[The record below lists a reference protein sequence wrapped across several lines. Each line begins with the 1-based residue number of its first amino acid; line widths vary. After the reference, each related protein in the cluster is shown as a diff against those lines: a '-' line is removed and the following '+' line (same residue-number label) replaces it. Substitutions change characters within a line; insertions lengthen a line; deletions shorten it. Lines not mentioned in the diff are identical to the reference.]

1 MMKQSAVHKLALICA
16 LAMPMFA
23 VAQNHGQAT
32 VISGHASNR
41 MQVAEGTAS
50 ADAPLINTPSVT
62 LGAAP
67 PSAAN
72 GPFATLTWYG
82 PGTPSETPEEPSQEL
97 EQPQEG
103 NISNV
108 GVGASQDSKG
118 VAQLMAEEQTSRQ
131 VAARVYTNRDV
142 ARLVQQLN
150 LSVGLVRYADKTEQL
165 Y

>member
-1 MMKQSAVHKLALICA
+1 MHKLAVICG
-16 LAMPMFA
+16 LVMPVLA

-41 MQVAEGTAS
+41 IQVAEGAPS

-62 LGAAP
+62 LGAPP

-72 GPFATLTWYG
+72 GPFATLRWYG
-82 PGTPSETPEEPSQEL
+82 TGTSSETAEEPSQEL
-97 EQPQEG
+97 DQPREG
-103 NISNV
+103 NITNV

-142 ARLVQQLN
+142 AGLVQQLN
-150 LSVGLVRYADKTEQL
+150 LSVGLVRYADKIEQL